1 MSAHSSRPFLNYF
14 CVYKQDWSWDYECK
28 SMHTIYFQKWFY
40 ADSCTKFTTSS
51 DLVQQDLQRCKQ
63 LKQKRLGVWTWQW
76 KLNSKWDTVSK
87 REQSLFLSTHLRA
100 PTGLSSL
107 QHWGS
112 LQMSPAVS
120 RHNPLTSSEALAWRP
135 DAGDGLGTSD
145 QNCSC
150 NCSGGFGVLCSQLR
164 PPIAEAGRASRER
177 WSWRCGGDLPLNRCC
192 ASLSFYTWSAY
203 SETIFSPERQK
214 KRQKN

>member
-87 REQSLFLSTHLRA
+87 HEQSLFFKHTSKSSHGTEFIAALRL
-100 PTGLSSL
+100 PSNEPSSL
-107 QHWGS
+107 QTQSTHIIW
-112 LQMSPAVS
+112 
-120 RHNPLTSSEALAWRP
+120 
-135 DAGDGLGTSD
+135 GLGMASW
-145 QNCSC
+145 C
-150 NCSGGFGVLCSQLR
+150 GWWFGYQWPKL
-164 PPIAEAGRASRER
+164 
-177 WSWRCGGDLPLNRCC
+177 
-192 ASLSFYTWSAY
+192 FM
-203 SETIFSPERQK
+203 
-214 KRQKN
+214 